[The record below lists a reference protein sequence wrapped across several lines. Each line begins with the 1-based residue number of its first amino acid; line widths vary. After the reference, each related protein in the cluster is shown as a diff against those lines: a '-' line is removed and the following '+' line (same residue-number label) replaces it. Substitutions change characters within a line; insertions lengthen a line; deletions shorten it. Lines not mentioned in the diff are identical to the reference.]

1 MALLSSAIVG
11 GGREVELGGSIA
23 SERSLSLSEGMA
35 VWFVKVEEAGR
46 CPLLYG
52 RLGCV
57 EETGWYI
64 TLLAEDKVLA
74 LTSVAVSRGLRA
86 IRKNSEHICD
96 PVACSFRMLKPENS
110 PELPI

>member
-1 MALLSSAIVG
+1 
-11 GGREVELGGSIA
+11 
-23 SERSLSLSEGMA
+23 MA
-35 VWFVKVEEAGR
+35 VRFVKVEEAAGR

-57 EETGWYI
+57 EEAGWYI

-74 LTSVAVSRGLRA
+74 LTGVAVSRDLRA
-86 IRKNSEHICD
+86 ITEHSEHICD
-96 PVACSFRMLKPENS
+96 PVACSIRMLRIENN

>member
-1 MALLSSAIVG
+1 
-11 GGREVELGGSIA
+11 
-23 SERSLSLSEGMA
+23 MA
-35 VWFVKVEEAGR
+35 VWFVKVEEEAGR
-46 CPLLYG
+46 FPLLYG

-86 IRKNSEHICD
+86 ITENSAHICD
-96 PVACSFRMLKPENS
+96 PVAYSFRVLEPENNS
-110 PELPI
+110 RMPIWYSSMNLDDV